1 MHILQST
8 RTDTGILSYGFPDN
22 VPTVMVSNYT
32 ANSQK
37 LQDCVLRA
45 SSEFISEFFPTN
57 PPSAPF
63 YQNGEMWVEFK
74 STHKTYA
81 HEPERSATKIAI
93 PSGRKIFEIG
103 ESYGSNNA
111 NWTTL
116 LFLSE
121 FKLFQN
127 VLEAAVTDEVNREEL
142 TDALQDLYEAT
153 DEAREEGFPVPSDAA
168 KTNAERL
175 IKEMYDILPGR
186 FEVYP
191 TPYGEI
197 AIDAP
202 SGKGKSVVVF
212 CNSEGGALCMVNMN
226 GEHRRARYSNTNKLP
241 DSFVRDA
248 LTELE
253 K

>member
-1 MHILQST
+1 MHILQSA
-8 RTDTGILSYGFPDN
+8 RTDTDILSYGFPDN
-22 VPTVMVSNYT
+22 VPTVTVSNYP
-32 ANSQK
+32 ANSQE
-37 LQDCVLRA
+37 LEDCVLRA
-45 SSEFISEFFPTN
+45 SSEFISGSFLIN
-57 PPSAPF
+57 SSVPS
-63 YQNGEMWVEFK
+63 YQNREMWVEFE

-81 HEPERSATKIAI
+81 HESERSAAKIVTL
-93 PSGRKIFEIG
+93 SGWNIFETG
-103 ESYGSNNA
+103 ESYGSNSA
-111 NWTTL
+111 NWSTL
-116 LFLSE
+116 LF
-121 FKLFQN
+121 N
-127 VLEAAVTDEVNREEL
+127 VLEAVVTNEVNREEL

-153 DEAREEGFPVPSDAA
+153 DEAREEGFPIPSSIA

-241 DSFVRDA
+241 DNFVRDA

>member
-1 MHILQST
+1 MHILQSA
-8 RTDTGILSYGFPDN
+8 RTDTDILSYGFPDN
-22 VPTVMVSNYT
+22 VPTVTVSNYP
-32 ANSQK
+32 ANSQELK
-37 LQDCVLRA
+37 DCVLRA
-45 SSEFISEFFPTN
+45 SSEFISGSFLIN
-57 PPSAPF
+57 SSVPS
-63 YQNGEMWVEFK
+63 YQNREMWVEFE

-81 HEPERSATKIAI
+81 HESERSAAKIVI
-93 PSGRKIFEIG
+93 PSGRKFFEIG

-127 VLEAAVTDEVNREEL
+127 VLEAVVTDEVNREEL

-153 DEAREEGFPVPSDAA
+153 DEAREEGFPIPSSIA
-168 KTNAERL
+168 KTNAQRL

-241 DSFVRDA
+241 DNFVRDA

>member
-1 MHILQST
+1 MHILQSA
-8 RTDTGILSYGFPDN
+8 RTDTDVLSYGFPDN
-22 VPTVMVSNYT
+22 VPTVTVSNYP
-32 ANSQK
+32 ANSQE
-37 LQDCVLRA
+37 LEDCVLRA
-45 SSEFISEFFPTN
+45 SSEFISGSFLIN
-57 PPSAPF
+57 SSVPS
-63 YQNGEMWVEFK
+63 YQNREMWVEFK

-81 HEPERSATKIAI
+81 HESERSATKIVT

-127 VLEAAVTDEVNREEL
+127 VLEAVVTDEVNREEL

-153 DEAREEGFPVPSDAA
+153 DEAREEGFPIPSSIA

-241 DSFVRDA
+241 DNFVRDA

>member
-1 MHILQST
+1 MHISQSA
-8 RTDTGILSYGFPDN
+8 RTDTDVLSYGFPDN
-22 VPTVMVSNYT
+22 VPTVTVSNYP
-32 ANSQK
+32 ANFQE
-37 LQDCVLRA
+37 LEDCVLRA
-45 SSEFISEFFPTN
+45 SSELISEFFPTN
-57 PPSAPF
+57 PSAPF
-63 YQNGEMWVEFK
+63 YQNGEMWFEFIK
-74 STHKTYA
+74 HTLKTYA
-81 HEPERSATKIAI
+81 HEPERSASKSVIL
-93 PSGRKIFEIG
+93 SDWKIFETG
-103 ESYGSNNA
+103 ESSGSNNA
-111 NWTTL
+111 NWTIL

-127 VLEAAVTDEVNREEL
+127 VLEAVVTDEVNREEL

-241 DSFVRDA
+241 DNFVRDA

>member
-1 MHILQST
+1 MHILQSA
-8 RTDTGILSYGFPDN
+8 RTDTDILSYGFPEN
-22 VPTVMVSNYT
+22 VPTVTVSNYP
-32 ANSQK
+32 ANSQE
-37 LQDCVLRA
+37 LEDCVLRA
-45 SSEFISEFFPTN
+45 SSEFISGPFLTN
-57 PPSAPF
+57 SSAPF
-63 YQNGEMWVEFK
+63 YQNREMWIEVIK

-81 HEPERSATKIAI
+81 HESERSASKIVT
-93 PSGRKIFEIG
+93 PSGWNIFETG
-103 ESYGSNNA
+103 ESYGSNSA
-111 NWTTL
+111 NWSTL
-116 LFLSE
+116 LF
-121 FKLFQN
+121 N
-127 VLEAAVTDEVNREEL
+127 VLEAVVTDEVNREEL

-153 DEAREEGFPVPSDAA
+153 DEAREEGFPIPSSAA
-168 KTNAERL
+168 KMNAERL
-175 IKEMYDILPGR
+175 IKKMYDILPGR

-202 SGKGKSVVVF
+202 SEKGKSVVVF